1 MLSPAGLAIT
11 PASGDYAATPCESPS
26 RIPKVTHELTLADRA
41 RLPVLTARG
50 AVAERTVVSI
60 ATAGADIRIGGR
72 AVVVAAGP
80 CAVENRDML
89 LSTARS
95 VRSAGA
101 VMLRGGAFKPRTS
114 PYSFQGMGAD
124 ALALLAE
131 AREQTGLAVITE
143 VLDPR
148 HVELVAEHADVLQ
161 VGARNMQ
168 NYALLA
174 EVGRSSRP
182 VLLKRGM
189 SATLDELL
197 MAAEHIMAGGNSRVI
212 LCERGIRTFETKTRN
227 TLDVAAIPVLK
238 RETHLPVFVDPSHAG
253 GRAHLVSPLALAA
266 IAAGADGL
274 IIEVHPSPASALSDG
289 EQSLPPRAF
298 ATLVRQVAVVAGSVG
313 REVDVGRPHARADD
327 GSEQPN
333 EEAEGG
339 TDEVTDLA
347 GVALPA
353 LLDALASVRDDIQT
367 VDREIIS
374 LLARRVALGRRAG
387 RVKRAAGV
395 SVVDPMQEAA
405 VLERARELAEAA
417 GLPYRD
423 LRALL
428 RGMIAISRRAQ
439 LNDEAADEA
448 ESR

>member
-1 MLSPAGLAIT
+1 
-11 PASGDYAATPCESPS
+11 
-26 RIPKVTHELTLADRA
+26 
-41 RLPVLTARG
+41 
-50 AVAERTVVSI
+50 
-60 ATAGADIRIGGR
+60 
-72 AVVVAAGP
+72 
-80 CAVENRDML
+80 
-89 LSTARS
+89 
-95 VRSAGA
+95 
-101 VMLRGGAFKPRTS
+101 
-114 PYSFQGMGAD
+114 
-124 ALALLAE
+124 
-131 AREQTGLAVITE
+131 
-143 VLDPR
+143 
-148 HVELVAEHADVLQ
+148 
-161 VGARNMQ
+161 MQ
-168 NYALLA
+168 NFALLA
-174 EVGRSSRP
+174 EVGRSTKP

-253 GRAHLVSPLALAA
+253 GRAHLVSPLSLAA

-274 IIEVHPSPASALSDG
+274 IIEVHPSPAAALSDG

-298 ATLVRQVAVVAGSVG
+298 ATLVRQIAVVAGAVG
-313 REVDVGRPHARADD
+313 REIDVGRPEARADD
-327 GSEQPN
+327 GGEPN
-333 EEAEGG
+333 EEVDAG

-347 GVALPA
+347 GLALPV
-353 LLDALASVRDDIQT
+353 LLDTLVGVRDDIQT

-395 SVVDPMQEAA
+395 SIVDPMQEAA

>member
-1 MLSPAGLAIT
+1 MAAP
-11 PASGDYAATPCESPS
+11 GDYAATPHASPFLFAA
-26 RIPKVTHELTLADRA
+26 KVTHELTLGDRA

-50 AVAERTVVSI
+50 AVSERTVVSI
-60 ATAGADIRIGGR
+60 ARAGADIRVGGR

-89 LSTARS
+89 ISTARA

-114 PYSFQGMGAD
+114 PYSYQGMGAD
-124 ALALLAE
+124 ALALLSE
-131 AREQTGLAVITE
+131 ARELTGLAVITE

-148 HVELVAEHADVLQ
+148 HVELVANHADALQ

-168 NYALLA
+168 NFALLA
-174 EVGRSSRP
+174 EVGRSTKP

-253 GRAHLVSPLALAA
+253 GRAHLVSPLSLAA

-274 IIEVHPSPASALSDG
+274 IVEVHPSPAAALSDG

-298 ATLVRQVAVVAGSVG
+298 ATLVRQVAVVAGAVG
-313 REVDVGRPHARADD
+313 REIDVGRPEARADD
-327 GSEQPN
+327 DGSAPN
-333 EEAEGG
+333 EDLNA
-339 TDEVTDLA
+339 TSDEVTDLA
-347 GVALPA
+347 GLALPV
-353 LLDALASVRDDIQT
+353 LLDTLVGVRDDIQT

-395 SVVDPMQEAA
+395 SIVDPMQEAA